1 MPQIEIKSNK
11 LYYRVK
17 EEGTQDIVFIHGFC
31 QSSLFWESTLEVLP
45 VNYRGIAVDLRGFG
59 DSGNAEGPYS
69 IPLFAE
75 DLKHLI
81 DKLCRRK
88 IVLVGNSMGGVVCQF
103 YTLRYPDTVSK
114 LV

>member
-1 MPQIEIKSNK
+1 MPQIEIKSGK

-59 DSGNAEGPYS
+59 DSEKAEGPYS

-75 DLKHLI
+75 DLKCLI
-81 DKLCRRK
+81 DKFCRWK
-88 IVLVGNSMGGVVCQF
+88 IVLVGNSIDGVVYQF
-103 YTLRYPDTVSK
+103 YTHQY
-114 LV
+114 